1 MPSSESV
8 PMPRSVQLSFNSRCF
23 VSLVL
28 ASSCA
33 FAVAAPATAPDR
45 EREDQLVE
53 TLHRDLARSFALN
66 SDLPLDPSLRASADA
81 ISAAHLASID
91 KLLRAWIE
99 EESALQAA
107 SGTKHGS
114 NDLAYA
120 VWARV
125 LNELALWQLE
135 PGDADYERATL
146 AVLVT
151 SPRVCDDISDR
162 RFTDFSSRILRLQN
176 MPPAQRS
183 AALATERR
191 LLSHW
196 GQERPA
202 LAPWPDPL
210 PQDAAV
216 SLIKGLPA
224 GGPRPALALPPIVA
238 SPLLGERKTYT
249 AIDPAVQ
256 CRLQQWW
263 LQESLHDGAAP
274 AAALN
279 AFRYGTL
286 ISANDRFVGM
296 FEPPKTQAKAA
307 AGSSTPAY
315 PKLASRFGITGVTAV
330 QVQVGAG
337 GTPRQASVAERKI
350 KVPGIRGVRPVAF
363 ENTFDSVS
371 IDYALA
377 QPHYDKPAGD
387 APFKFEMVWSLN
399 GPAGAAVNTPKG
411 AGK

>member
-1 MPSSESV
+1 
-8 PMPRSVQLSFNSRCF
+8 MPRSVQLSSNSRAF
-23 VSLVL
+23 FSLVL
-28 ASSCA
+28 ALSCA
-33 FAVAAPATAPDR
+33 IAMAAPASAPDR
-45 EREDQLVE
+45 EREDQMVE

-66 SDLPLDPSLRASADA
+66 SDLPLDASLRTSAEA
-81 ISAAHLASID
+81 ISAAHLAGID

-99 EESALQAA
+99 QESAVQAA
-107 SGTKHGS
+107 SGTKHGP
-114 NDLAYA
+114 NDLFYA

-162 RFTDFSSRILRLQN
+162 RFTDFSSRILRLQK

-196 GQERPA
+196 GQARPA

-210 PQDAAV
+210 PQDAAM
-216 SLIKGLPA
+216 SLIKGLPG
-224 GGPRPALALPPIVA
+224 GGPRPALALPPMVV
-238 SPLLGERKTYT
+238 SPLLGERKAYT

-263 LQESLHDGAAP
+263 LQESLHHGAAP

-296 FEPPKTQAKAA
+296 FEPPKKDPKAA
-307 AGSSTPAY
+307 EASSAPDY
-315 PKLASRFGITGVTAV
+315 PKLASRFGVTGATTV
-330 QVQVGAG
+330 QVQLGAG
-337 GTPRQASVAERKI
+337 GAPHQANVVERKI
-350 KVPGIRGVRPVAF
+350 KVDGIRGVRPVAF

-371 IDYALA
+371 IHHAMA
-377 QPHYDKPAGD
+377 QPHYDKQAGD
-387 APFKFEMVWSLN
+387 APFKFQMVWSLD
-399 GPAGAAVNTPKG
+399 GPAGAAAHTPKG